1 MPDAAAGTP
10 PGRPGPGGGLGAPG
24 AGLSRRRFLG
34 MAGAG
39 VAAAV
44 PVAGLLSGCSSASAN
59 DNLKVGVIAPLSGPD
74 AATGT
79 VVTNSL
85 QASIHHLNAT
95 GGLGGRKVELLLRDA
110 GAQAQGGQRLYP
122 QLAGTPGVAAILWCG
137 ALGLDAVLPAIRR
150 DAMPVVTAFEDL
162 YSSGRLYPQ
171 SRSGGPSVFQLSPP
185 DAYLQA
191 ALASYAGSDRGY
203 TSAALLYD
211 RTLDPSGVVSGVFHD
226 AFAKAG
232 VTPVLADSFTTGQ
245 KDLSP
250 QLGRLRAAVP
260 QVVYFDGLPADL
272 ATAAEGLATM
282 KAPFVDKPTDL
293 ARPWHPQV
301 FGSLRAM
308 GDGTWATSAGDAA
321 RVGSVTATHLGGLP
335 YLPSFTIRRW
345 MERYLGAEPTGNE
358 DLPADALMAVLA
370 GVKQA
375 GSTDRRKVAAAI
387 QGLDKVTFASV
398 PFGFAGRHLART
410 PDDTAI
416 MTLEYLRGPAP
427 TNPPYQLGKE
437 WSTGQLY
444 AATPAGPTQLVRPT
458 LAANRRAHPHAM
470 ATVMAQGWGTQCT
483 KLPDGSLSKVCK
495 IH

>member
-1 MPDAAAGTP
+1 MPDPA
-10 PGRPGPGGGLGAPG
+10 PGLPGPDAGPGGTS

-59 DNLKVGVIAPLSGPD
+59 DNLKVGVIAPFSGPD

-79 VVTNSL
+79 VVSNSL
-85 QASIHHLNAT
+85 QAAVHHLSAT
-95 GGLGGRKVELLLRDA
+95 GGLGGRKVELLLRDS
-110 GAQAQGGQRLYP
+110 GAQAQGGERLYP
-122 QLAGTPGVAAILWCG
+122 KLAATPGVAAILWCG
-137 ALGLDAVLPAIRR
+137 ALGMDAVLPSIRS

-203 TSAALLYD
+203 SSAALLYD

-226 AFAKAG
+226 AFSKAG
-232 VTPVLADSFTTGQ
+232 VTPVLAETFTTGQ
-245 KDLSP
+245 TSLSP
-250 QLGRLRAAVP
+250 QLARLRAVAP

-272 ATAAEGLATM
+272 ATAVEGLATM
-282 KAPFVDKPTDL
+282 NAAFVDKPTDL
-293 ARPWHPQV
+293 AGPWHPQI

-308 GDGTWATSAGDAA
+308 GDGTWATTAGDAA
-321 RVGSVTATHLGGLP
+321 KVGSVTATHLGGLP
-335 YLPSFTIRRW
+335 YLPSFAVRGW
-345 MERYLGAEPTGNE
+345 MERYLGVEPTGNE
-358 DLPADALMAVLA
+358 DLPADALMAVLS

-375 GSTDRRKVAAAI
+375 GTTDRAKLARAI
-387 QGLDKVTFASV
+387 QSLGKVTFASV
-398 PFGFAGRHLART
+398 PFGFGGRHLART
-410 PDDTAI
+410 PDETAI
-416 MTLEYLRGPAP
+416 MTLEFLRGPVP

-437 WSTGQLY
+437 WTTGQLY
-444 AATPAGPTQLVRPT
+444 AATPSGPTQLVRPT